1 MQGNPD
7 GLQIRKMGN
16 DMKKSGQLRN
26 CPGVVAL
33 HCFFFFFFKCISFPI
48 SLLFQV
54 KFIFFLFFSCTSF
67 SKSFLFSSALASKK
81 TGVLFF
87 FLFSCTSFSISF
99 LFSSAVTLYWPPRKQ
114 ESSFSQPWK
123 NRSGGWVSSSR
134 TELFL
139 YFLFHLCS
147 ADLFLNYCLIWK
159 NSDVC
164 TYGTSTKTLTLPT
177 SMTLVCL
184 HCTCEKL
191 CTCEE

>member
-16 DMKKSGQLRN
+16 DMKKSGQLQN

-33 HCFFFFFFKCISFPI
+33 HCFFSSFSSAFHFPFLSFFKWSSF
-48 SLLFQV
+48 SF
-54 KFIFFLFFSCTSF
+54 FFSCTSF
-67 SKSFLFSSALASKK
+67 SKSFLFFECSDIFLASKK

-134 TELFL
+134 TELFFCL
-139 YFLFHLCS
+139 LFHFCS

-177 SMTLVCL
+177 SMTLVC
-184 HCTCEKL
+184 
-191 CTCEE
+191 

>member
-33 HCFFFFFFKCISFPI
+33 HCFF
-48 SLLFQV
+48 LLFQV
-54 KFIFFLFFSCTSF
+54 HFIPHFSPFSSEVHFLSFFSCTSF
-67 SKSFLFSSALASKK
+67 SKSLLFFECSDIVLASKK

-114 ESSFSQPWK
+114 ESSFSQP
-123 NRSGGWVSSSR
+123 
-134 TELFL
+134 
-139 YFLFHLCS
+139 
-147 ADLFLNYCLIWK
+147 
-159 NSDVC
+159 
-164 TYGTSTKTLTLPT
+164 
-177 SMTLVCL
+177 
-184 HCTCEKL
+184 
-191 CTCEE
+191 

>member
-1 MQGNPD
+1 MAKTTTKTNTQTKCLKNPTYAIF
-7 GLQIRKMGN
+7 L
-16 DMKKSGQLRN
+16 KSWWLTHSKYDDRYLTLVILFTPVTLITLFRSYNQFYR
-26 CPGVVAL
+26 AE
-33 HCFFFFFFKCISFPI
+33 CITVSG
-48 SLLFQV
+48 
-54 KFIFFLFFSCTSF
+54 FFSCTSF
-67 SKSFLFSSALASKK
+67 S
-81 TGVLFF
+81 
-87 FLFSCTSFSISF
+87 IHF

-139 YFLFHLCS
+139 CFLFHLCS

-177 SMTLVCL
+177 SMTLVC
-184 HCTCEKL
+184 
-191 CTCEE
+191 